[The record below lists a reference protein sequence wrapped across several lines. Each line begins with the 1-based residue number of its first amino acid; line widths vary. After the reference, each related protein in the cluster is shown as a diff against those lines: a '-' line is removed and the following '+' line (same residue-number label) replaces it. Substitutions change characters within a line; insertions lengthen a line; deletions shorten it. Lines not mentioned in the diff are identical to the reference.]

1 MPLRVVRTV
10 DGGISVHAAGAAGL
24 DNFLLPLARTEFSE
38 RTPTF
43 SPDGRWIAYRFD
55 ETRRE
60 EVYVR
65 AYPGPGGRHLLSLA
79 GGMEPVWSSDSRELF
94 YRESDRLMTVFIGD
108 GANFVAGRPEFFCA
122 GYDFGF
128 GGTANFDVTP
138 DGQRFVMIQTEGS
151 GLSTGP
157 PQLRVVQNWFEE
169 LTRLVPTP

>member
-1 MPLRVVRTV
+1 
-10 DGGISVHAAGAAGL
+10 
-24 DNFLLPLARTEFSE
+24 
-38 RTPTF
+38 
-43 SPDGRWIAYRFD
+43 
-55 ETRRE
+55 
-60 EVYVR
+60 
-65 AYPGPGGRHLLSLA
+65 
-79 GGMEPVWSSDSRELF
+79 MEPVWSSDSRELF